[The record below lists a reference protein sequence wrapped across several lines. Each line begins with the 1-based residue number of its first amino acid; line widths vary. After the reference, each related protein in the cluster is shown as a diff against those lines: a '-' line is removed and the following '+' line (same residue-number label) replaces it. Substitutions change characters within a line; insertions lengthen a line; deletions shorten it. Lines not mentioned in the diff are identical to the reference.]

1 MLWCNCTDWMHAFR
15 KNKISAGKGA
25 VLSWVCIT
33 FMKRKNLVKAVGNDA
48 AYFKD
53 SFWNLCLRLLADESY
68 KFNKDVSLR
77 RNRSFLNIH
86 LYVEAKLLSGKGLQ
100 LLWKEW
106 THLGSYNNMGLLSTL
121 ISWRVCLKGL
131 SKTLRLCWALM
142 DSVDY

>member
-1 MLWCNCTDWMHAFR
+1 MIYWLRKLIKRFKNVFNIFQFLYKWVEKWALNFKIHLMLWCNCTDWMHAFR
-15 KNKISAGKGA
+15 KNEISAGKGA

-86 LYVEAKLLSGKGLQ
+86 LYVEAKLLSGKGLR
-100 LLWKEW
+100 LL
-106 THLGSYNNMGLLSTL
+106 
-121 ISWRVCLKGL
+121 
-131 SKTLRLCWALM
+131 
-142 DSVDY
+142 